1 MQKNSLS
8 LQTSLRLN
16 ILNTSNMPPLIKDDQ
31 TQKAIATLIHPD
43 TGDRVG
49 VTEQNKQD
57 YFGKGYVL
65 EQSPNTPVKGAVQA
79 GTGKVM
85 SGQPYTAAGKFVD
98 VVQKKAAEQITA
110 KRDALLN
117 APENYDTQIALQRGA
132 LFEALANGVSA
143 LTPENLRWLSPQQ
156 QQMIRDGKKDL
167 MSSAIVGL
175 NSILETRKDLRKE
188 EQARQDKLNTEARA
202 EAKTALEIYSKNNL
216 WDKVSEEERSKLE
229 SSLGLAPGTIGGMA
243 SKDGFTYELKPTERG
258 GYVQF
263 KFDSSGKLV
272 GQEEVRASS
281 ARAGSTTTS
290 TTGNPD
296 AYDFKEFVTEFQ
308 KSARFSIDSTPG
320 STGEAELK
328 KLYSQYQAEV
338 ESKNI
343 ATYINGVAYSPDA
356 AKKAINSTDRQ
367 KMMLK
372 GLNPDSVQ
380 DIKKYVE
387 EIKGDTKGNTA
398 GENMSPERLSVV
410 VNETG
415 KTLQEVKEMDFE
427 EANEIY
433 FSSKEDEDNPF
444 K

>member
-1 MQKNSLS
+1 
-8 LQTSLRLN
+8 
-16 ILNTSNMPPLIKDDQ
+16 MPPLIQDDQ

-57 YFGKGYVL
+57 FFGKGYVL

-85 SGQPYTAAGKFVD
+85 SGQPYTAAGKFAD

-175 NSILETRKDLRKE
+175 NSILQTRTDLRKE

-243 SKDGFTYELKPTERG
+243 SKEDGFTYELKPTERG

-263 KFDSSGKLV
+263 KFDSTGKLV
-272 GQEEVRASS
+272 GQEEVRASGARVGDS
-281 ARAGSTTTS
+281 STSTENLEIKSWADDIEKLGTETEKQNALLEILDTRLAGKVQTELKIRSQQQNVSDPKNVASSEDGVEYDLTTSQGLNDLASDSLRAGEDISKIQS
-290 TTGNPD
+290 VFEAQNVNPIL
-296 AYDFKEFVTEFQ
+296 AKQIIVNAVYTIKREKENAP
-308 KSARFSIDSTPG
+308 SW
-320 STGEAELK
+320 L
-328 KLYSQYQAEV
+328 
-338 ESKNI
+338 
-343 ATYINGVAYSPDA
+343 
-356 AKKAINSTDRQ
+356 
-367 KMMLK
+367 
-372 GLNPDSVQ
+372 
-380 DIKKYVE
+380 
-387 EIKGDTKGNTA
+387 DTLLEPISNVL
-398 GENMSPERLSVV
+398 R
-410 VNETG
+410 
-415 KTLQEVKEMDFE
+415 
-427 EANEIY
+427 
-433 FSSKEDEDNPF
+433 
-444 K
+444 